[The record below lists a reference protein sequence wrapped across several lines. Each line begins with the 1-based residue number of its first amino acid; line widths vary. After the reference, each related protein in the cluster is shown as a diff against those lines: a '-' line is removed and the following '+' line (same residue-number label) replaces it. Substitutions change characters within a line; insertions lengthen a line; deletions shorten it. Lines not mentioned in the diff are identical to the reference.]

1 MFAGPMT
8 QIVALALV
16 GCFAVGV
23 GLMWRAW
30 RSRARAGRRQV
41 CSRCRAV
48 NPVRAKYCAQCG
60 NPLD

>member
-8 QIVALALV
+8 QIVALLLL

-30 RSRARAGRRQV
+30 RGRVRAGRERT
-41 CSRCRAV
+41 CSRCRAR
-48 NPVRAKYCAQCG
+48 NPARAKYCAQCG
-60 NPLD
+60 KPLV